1 MKKILVA
8 ICLVLGIINLTNTYI
23 KANEYYYEETIE
35 VIETSNARATST
47 KTGKKTGSYKTSSGK
62 VLWSVSVTGTF
73 TYNGSTSSCTK
84 ASVSTI
90 NNSENWKLSDVT
102 SSKSGNTAVASVKAK
117 CYLNGDLIS
126 STSKTVKLTC
136 DKNGNLS

>member
-8 ICLVLGIINLTNTYI
+8 ICLVLGIINLTSVHT
-23 KANEYYYEETIE
+23 KASEYYYEETIE

-47 KTGKKTGSYKTSSGK
+47 KTGKKTGSYKNSSGK

-73 TYNGSTSSCTK
+73 TYNGNTSVCTK
-84 ASVSTI
+84 ASVSTT
-90 NNSENWKLSDVT
+90 NNSDNWKLTDAS
-102 SSKSGNTAVASVKAK
+102 SSKSGNTASATVKAK
-117 CYLNGDLIS
+117 CYINGDLIS